1 MSGSMERKHES
12 ASGCKTSDYYSF
24 HGLPVCMA
32 PLESVYGSCARGK
45 DVQYRLS
52 MLSTARALY
61 CNAKTLSVYVWQ
73 HGEEA

>member
-1 MSGSMERKHES
+1 MELRQLAK
-12 ASGCKTSDYYSF
+12 GTSDYNSI
-24 HGLPVCMA
+24 HVLPVCMV
-32 PLESVYGSCARGK
+32 PSESISGSCARGK